1 VCAFC
6 NNKNTVNRNILVTQF
21 GFKDLIG
28 ILEFVKRKIL
38 YKIDKIIYE

>member
-1 VCAFC
+1 VCAFGNKK
-6 NNKNTVNRNILVTQF
+6 NNVNRNILVTQF
-21 GFKDLIG
+21 GFKDLTR